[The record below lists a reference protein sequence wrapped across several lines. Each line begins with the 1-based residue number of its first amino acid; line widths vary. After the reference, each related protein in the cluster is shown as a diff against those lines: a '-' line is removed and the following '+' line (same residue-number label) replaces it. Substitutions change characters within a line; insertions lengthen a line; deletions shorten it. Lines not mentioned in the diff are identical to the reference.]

1 MQQRISS
8 FKKRS
13 TKLTDLQKAWYEM
26 MQIINTISEIL
37 DLNTKPENIQRVIME
52 YYEQLYKQK
61 FNTLDEME
69 QFLKKPQLPQL

>member
-1 MQQRISS
+1 
-8 FKKRS
+8 
-13 TKLTDLQKAWYEM
+13 M

-52 YYEQLYKQK
+52 YYEQLYKRK
-61 FNTLDEME
+61 FNSLDEME